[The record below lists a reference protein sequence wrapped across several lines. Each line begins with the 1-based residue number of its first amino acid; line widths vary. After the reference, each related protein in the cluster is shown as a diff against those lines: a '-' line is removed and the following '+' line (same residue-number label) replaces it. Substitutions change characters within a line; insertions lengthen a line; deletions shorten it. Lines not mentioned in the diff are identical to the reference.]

1 MNRPFPATLTLW
13 LVLITTI
20 MNIIRV
26 WTSITWDGVLDEFQV
41 RIDPRLSSSI
51 GGFWFI
57 AGSILYWGLR
67 QKKAWAGKML
77 IAAGAGYT
85 IWYWIERIFLQS
97 PRPNLIYTVIVNL
110 LLLVLIIITNILLS
124 REAHEQHIENPETQ

>member
-1 MNRPFPATLTLW
+1 MKRPFPATLTLW

-26 WTSITWDGVLDEFQV
+26 WTSITWGGVLGEFQAST
-41 RIDPRLSSSI
+41 DPRLSSFV
-51 GGFWFI
+51 GGFWSV
-57 AGSILYWGLR
+57 AGAILYWGLR
-67 QKKAWAGKML
+67 QRKAWAGKML

-110 LLLVLIIITNILLS
+110 LLLVLIIITNNLLS
-124 REAHEQHIENPETQ
+124 REAYEQHIENPET